1 MIMIKVINIR
11 LNMHVNKT
19 NNIKLNYDNILDE
32 NIIYVAVYKRDSN
45 IICDNIIFDLNL
57 INLNSLI
64 LIYY

>member
-1 MIMIKVINIR
+1 MIKVINIR